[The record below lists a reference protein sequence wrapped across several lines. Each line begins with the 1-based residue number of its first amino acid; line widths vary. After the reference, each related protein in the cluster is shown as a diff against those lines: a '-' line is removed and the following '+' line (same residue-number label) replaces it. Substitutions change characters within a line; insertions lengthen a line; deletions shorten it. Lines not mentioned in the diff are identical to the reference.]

1 MPGLKELRLGNFAG
15 GLNLRDAQ
23 AELALNESPDL
34 WNVTLD
40 ERGGVS
46 KRLGFSKHN
55 FITYVANYL
64 VSNVFYW
71 QTGQNL
77 IVQCSR
83 ATVNSRLY
91 KDTNISEF
99 KTFTTDDRCA
109 FADFAGKL
117 CIVHPIDGF
126 FTYDG
131 TTVTAIAT
139 GPRGS
144 TLAVWQNKLWSAGD
158 PTNKSRVTFSAAG
171 DPATWNASVYIDVR
185 EKDNAQV

>member
-1 MPGLKELRLGNFAG
+1 MAGLKELRLGNFSG

-23 AELALNESPDL
+23 AELAPNESPDL

-40 ERGGVS
+40 ERGGAS
-46 KRLGFSKHN
+46 KRLGFAKYNSIRYDPVN
-55 FITYVANYL
+55 L

-77 IVQCSR
+77 IVQC
-83 ATVNSRLY
+83 NGRLY
-91 KDTNISEF
+91 KDTSTADF
-99 KTFTTDDRCA
+99 KTFTTSARCG

-117 CIVHPIDGF
+117 CIIHPIDGF

-131 TTVTAIAT
+131 TTVTSIAT

-144 TLAVWQNKLWSAGD
+144 TLAVWQNKLWAAGD
-158 PTNKSRVTFSAAG
+158 PTNKTRVTFSAAG
-171 DPATWNASVYIDVR
+171 DPATWNASVYID
-185 EKDNAQV
+185 